1 MTQHLENQPENTGP
15 VIEVDDAVIDIGDE
29 KDSSYGDELSS
40 YTTSVTS
47 SVLAHEYKHG
57 RRYHSYHAGSYQ
69 FPNDDEEQDRLDMCH
84 HVYYRALGDRL
95 FLAPISLDGK
105 RVLDIGTGTGIWA
118 IQLGDLYPAAE
129 LIVGNDLSPIQPQWV
144 PPNVKFVVDDVE
156 QEWANPQPYDFI
168 HCRYMVGSIRD
179 WPKLVRQCYQ
189 NLRPGGWVE
198 FQDTTNRLYSED
210 GTLKADNNLLKLMTG
225 LIDACAKIGISGDF
239 TPQIKGEVEKAGFV
253 NVEEKIFKVP
263 VGTWPKDKRL
273 KEIGAFTALQFIEG
287 VEGLTAALFSE
298 ILGWSKGEIVVFNA
312 KVKEDCKRRDV
323 HCMHEIRVV
332 IGQKPE

>member
-15 VIEVDDAVIDIGDE
+15 VIEVDDAVIDIGDSKQE

-118 IQLGDLYPAAE
+118 IQSSVMILVQFSRSGKRRSIALCLDISNE
-129 LIVGNDLSPIQPQWV
+129 IRV

-253 NVEEKIFKVP
+253 NVEEKIFK
-263 VGTWPKDKRL
+263 